1 MRRRTADARYSAG
14 PIMRRTICIPVAV
27 LAFVAAGCGG
37 GGGNAKPAEIPAGP
51 APTAPAAPKASTNLK
66 DTKTKPAIPKPTG
79 TPPKKLVVKDIV
91 VGKGR
96 AAKKGDQ
103 LSMQYVGV
111 TFADGKEFDS
121 SWDRGQPFKFQL
133 GKRSVIPG
141 WDQGLVGIKPGG
153 RRELIIPPSLAYGAR
168 GQPSIPPN
176 STLVFIVD
184 ALSVG

>member
-1 MRRRTADARYSAG
+1 VKTRTHL
-14 PIMRRTICIPVAV
+14 PVV
-27 LAFVAAGCGG
+27 LAAAAIAVAGCGG
-37 GGGNAKPAEIPAGP
+37 GGGKTTNAAIPAGP

-79 TPPKKLVVKDIV
+79 SPPAKLVVKDIV
-91 VGKGR
+91 VGKGK

-121 SWDRGQPFKFQL
+121 SWDSGSPLPFQL
-133 GKRSVIPG
+133 GKGSVISG

-153 RRELIIPPSLAYGAR
+153 RRELTIPAKLAYGAQGR
-168 GQPSIPPN
+168 PPSIPPN
-176 STLVFIVD
+176 SALVFIVD
-184 ALSVG
+184 ALSVGK